1 MINTTAK
8 NLSEFTEVL
17 KAAGFTVLVPE
28 KYDTWLYF
36 YKDGKFGTVSKDR
49 ITGFNFATVHKPCRE
64 CGTGY
69 RVTEDFADLT
79 IKNANLA
86 LSHHPNWAT
95 ASDAKAIRKYSSIED
110 FINSSN
116 NKWANYRVI

>member
-1 MINTTAK
+1 MTNTTAK

-17 KAAGFTVLVPE
+17 KAAGFTVLAPE

-49 ITGFNFATVHKPCRE
+49 ITGFNFGTVHKPCRE

-69 RVTEDFADLT
+69 RMTEDFADLT
-79 IKNANLA
+79 IENANLA

-95 ASDAKAIRKYSSIED
+95 PSDIKAIRKYSSIED